1 METVNSVVNT
11 ATKMIWGESAD
22 ATKQTTEP
30 VSGQT
35 GAGTLNDPYDKGNT
49 DGTFITSTSRIKF

>member
-1 METVNSVVNT
+1 METVNSVVNS
-11 ATKMIWGESAD
+11 ASKLIWGEGD

-35 GAGTLNDPYDKGNT
+35 GAGTVSEPYDKGNT
-49 DGTFITSTSRIKF
+49 DGTSSF